1 MTVPRFWRE
10 QQSRYNLVGS
20 HCKTCGNYYFPIRN
34 LCPECRRDG
43 DMEQYKF
50 KGTGKIV
57 TYTIT
62 HSTSDEFNDL
72 VPYALAI
79 VELDEGAKLTTQ
91 IVDEPEKVAIGK
103 RVHAV
108 FRKLGSDREG
118 GIIYYGTKF
127 ELDKE

>member
-20 HCKTCGNYYFPIRN
+20 HCRTCGSYYYPIRN
-34 LCPECRRDG
+34 LCPDCRRDG

-50 KGTGKIV
+50 KGNGKIV

-62 HSTSDEFNDL
+62 HTTSDDFSDL
-72 VPYALAI
+72 VPYVLAI

-91 IVDEPEKVAIGK
+91 IVDEPEKVATGK

-108 FRKLGSDREG
+108 FRRLGSDG
-118 GIIYYGTKF
+118 DSGMIYYGTKF

>member
-1 MTVPRFWRE
+1 
-10 QQSRYNLVGS
+10 
-20 HCKTCGNYYFPIRN
+20 
-34 LCPECRRDG
+34 
-43 DMEQYKF
+43 MEQHKF

-57 TYTIT
+57 TCTIT
-62 HSTSDEFNDL
+62 HTTSDEFNDL

-103 RVHAV
+103 RVHSV
-108 FRKLGSDREG
+108 FRRLGSDG
-118 GIIYYGTKF
+118 DSGIIYYGTKF

>member
-1 MTVPRFWRE
+1 MTVSRFWRE
-10 QQSRYNLVGS
+10 QQSRYNLIGS
-20 HCKTCGNYYFPIRN
+20 HCKTCGNYYFPVRN
-34 LCPECRRDG
+34 LCPDCRRDG

-79 VELDEGAKLTTQ
+79 VELDEGAKITTQ

-108 FRKLGSDREG
+108 FRKLGSDGEG
-118 GIIYYGTKF
+118 GIIFYGTKF

>member
-1 MTVPRFWRE
+1 MTVSRFWRE
-10 QQSRYNLVGS
+10 QQSRYNLIGS

-34 LCPECRRDG
+34 LCPDCRRDG

-79 VELDEGAKLTTQ
+79 VELDEGAKITTQ

-108 FRKLGSDREG
+108 FRKLGSDGEG
-118 GIIYYGTKF
+118 GIIFYGTKF